1 MTGSY
6 QLMEPYMPMPGAI
19 KRIVKNEVWQDDEYS
34 DVEAKE
40 SEVEVDD
47 SDDDQPVYKPRG
59 CKWRGVVRSNSSV
72 NKKCAHGIY
81 ANAISFHH
89 PYILFPLPLL
99 LFYSPRSLTSDEE
112 RSESNGDAAEASARQ
127 RPDSESQDRN

>member
-40 SEVEVDD
+40 SEVEADD

-59 CKWRGVVRSNSSV
+59 CK
-72 NKKCAHGIY
+72 
-81 ANAISFHH
+81 
-89 PYILFPLPLL
+89 
-99 LFYSPRSLTSDEE
+99 
-112 RSESNGDAAEASARQ
+112 
-127 RPDSESQDRN
+127 